1 MWRAKLKL
9 CLTLVTL
16 MLMLQSCDYDKDAYA
31 FDNLPVVYL
40 TINGKEYSFILD
52 TGAKD
57 FIVDNSLLVELGYDI
72 SKLQYEERYASAW
85 RYPYRQQQCYLQ
97 LMINDSI
104 PTTVRACDISEFT
117 SKISMRIFRDFKG
130 IVGYNFMREHGAVMH
145 YGNDRVYWK

>member
-9 CLTLVTL
+9 CLTLVAL
-16 MLMLQSCDYDKDAYA
+16 MLMLQSCNHEKEDFA

-85 RYPYRQQQCYLQ
+85 RYTYKQQQCYLQ
-97 LMINDSI
+97 LMVNDSI

-117 SKISMRIFRDFKG
+117 SKISWRIFRDVKG
-130 IVGYNFMREHGAVMH
+130 LVGYNFMREHGAVMH